1 MLIATDFVGKN
12 CPHSSLPTGDLVVSV
27 LFVSPERNVSK
38 RGVPSGRGALAVHVK
53 EARNLAGVKSNGF
66 SDPFCKCYLL
76 PDRTKAGKQKTDTI
90 KKDCNPRWDHTF
102 VFQVKVARP
111 GDRGVE
117 GVKDRPGP
125 QAFGAPV
132 GAALIFFSQPLTMMN
147 DEIHREMKYDP
158 QQFYSLIYV
167 HKGHSN

>member
-1 MLIATDFVGKN
+1 MSQKLNSCLTDGRTDKLTTDTPSYRDERTHLKPR
-12 CPHSSLPTGDLVVSV
+12 CSSSLPPGDLVVSV

-132 GAALIFFSQPLTMMN
+132 GAALIFF
-147 DEIHREMKYDP
+147 H
-158 QQFYSLIYV
+158 SLLL
-167 HKGHSN
+167 